1 MLLAELHERVHG
13 ILAEVRD
20 LVLER
25 EAHCDG
31 PAQQRG
37 RLFADQLLDGGL
49 FDHAEHELVVRR
61 HDEGA
66 FALQHGVQRAV
77 GREEAAVLGRK
88 LRPELFRERGPEAR
102 GF

>member
-37 RLFADQLLDGGL
+37 RLFAAG
-49 FDHAEHELVVRR
+49 FSVAAFFLVTSV
-61 HDEGA
+61 
-66 FALQHGVQRAV
+66 LKQAV
-77 GREEAAVLGRK
+77 
-88 LRPELFRERGPEAR
+88 
-102 GF
+102 